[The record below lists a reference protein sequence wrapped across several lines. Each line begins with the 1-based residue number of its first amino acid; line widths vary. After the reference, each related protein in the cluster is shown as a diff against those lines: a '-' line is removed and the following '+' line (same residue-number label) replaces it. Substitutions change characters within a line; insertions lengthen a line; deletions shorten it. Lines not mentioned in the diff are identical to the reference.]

1 MKLRGPGLPT
11 APSPAPSSSLTLAA
25 IAAGASSW
33 RRAGGEGV
41 LGMEVL
47 EVLSGDLPLVLLPV
61 AAAVAAGLVMSAWNM
76 PLWFVDI

>member
-1 MKLRGPGLPT
+1 M
-11 APSPAPSSSLTLAA
+11 
-25 IAAGASSW
+25 
-33 RRAGGEGV
+33 

-47 EVLSGDLPLVLLPV
+47 EVLSGDLSLVVLPV